1 MPRLKQSVTLVVYHA
16 LHKINHI
23 MVCSILICSIPK
35 VVFAQHNKLDSLQ
48 QILSKDEND
57 TNRVKTLCEIAQIYT
72 RGNSKKSISYVDKAL
87 SLSRKIGWRRGEAM
101 AFRVKGILFTK
112 GGNYKDALNLYQ
124 QSTVIYRE
132 ENNIS
137 AIILI
142 HNNMMDLYDRQAL
155 YKKAL
160 KHGQRALTL
169 AKQINDKEGLSN
181 TYNHLGVIYKN
192 QGIYDKAISF
202 YTKSLKLDEE
212 LGDKV
217 GISYAHNNIGRVY
230 WHQKNYKKSLEHHM
244 KALEIHKELND
255 TLLVGVAYN
264 NIGLNY
270 KEQKK
275 IEEAK
280 DAYLKALDIFETFDN
295 KLYVANLLN
304 NLGEIF
310 LFKESFEQSL
320 SYFNRSLKISKII
333 KDKRFENIGTL
344 NLGIVYLRKKEAKKA
359 DSCLNRAL
367 RMAVNIGDKD
377 LLRYVYKS
385 IAKLYEEEGDYIK
398 ATTFYKLY
406 LNKNDSVFAKEK
418 TDAIAEMQTKYE
430 TEKKERENK
439 LLKKGKALKE
449 SQIKA
454 QEATIQRQN
463 ILTVGITLGALLL
476 SFFALVFYRQRA
488 HIRRLYGD
496 IGHTTGNHLTLLMK
510 MLESQKSKLQLHTEG
525 ALVLEEL
532 DATQQVLMNIASVY
546 GDRKENDSRRG
557 KHMINVIPHLKMLA
571 ETLRDTTQHQDYPVE
586 LIMDLPDEYKM
597 TINQAIYL
605 SMFTNEVIV
614 NALKHAFE
622 GHTSPQIRIQLT
634 PNAKKHCQYIIQD
647 NGVGFP
653 VDFDENALDS
663 EGFEQMKDFIKNL
676 RAELVL
682 DKKHQGVKYCLNF

>member
-1 MPRLKQSVTLVVYHA
+1 MDNQ
-16 LHKINHI
+16 
-23 MVCSILICSIPK
+23 
-35 VVFAQHNKLDSLQ
+35 
-48 QILSKDEND
+48 
-57 TNRVKTLCEIAQIYT
+57 
-72 RGNSKKSISYVDKAL
+72 RGVAISYTNIGLIYSDQKQFQKAL
-87 SLSRKIGWRRGEAM
+87 TNYLEALASFKLLSDKKNLAHTYNIISSIYIRQQKTSEA
-101 AFRVKGILFTK
+101 
-112 GGNYKDALNLYQ
+112 
-124 QSTVIYRE
+124 E
-132 ENNIS
+132 
-137 AIILI
+137 
-142 HNNMMDLYDRQAL
+142 
-155 YKKAL
+155 KAL
-160 KHGQRALTL
+160 KEAQKL
-169 AKQINDKEGLSN
+169 AKEVGLLEYLMNNYFYFHQLDSARN
-181 TYNHLGVIYKN
+181 NYQGALNWHKQFVI
-192 QGIYDKAISF
+192 
-202 YTKSLKLDEE
+202 LKD
-212 LGDKV
+212 
-217 GISYAHNNIGRVY
+217 S
-230 WHQKNYKKSLEHHM
+230 
-244 KALEIHKELND
+244 
-255 TLLVGVAYN
+255 
-264 NIGLNY
+264 
-270 KEQKK
+270 
-275 IEEAK
+275 
-280 DAYLKALDIFETFDN
+280 IFN
-295 KLYVANLLN
+295 
-304 NLGEIF
+304 
-310 LFKESFEQSL
+310 
-320 SYFNRSLKISKII
+320 
-333 KDKRFENIGTL
+333 
-344 NLGIVYLRKKEAKKA
+344 
-359 DSCLNRAL
+359 
-367 RMAVNIGDKD
+367 
-377 LLRYVYKS
+377 
-385 IAKLYEEEGDYIK
+385 
-398 ATTFYKLY
+398 
-406 LNKNDSVFAKEK
+406 KEK
-418 TDAIAEMQTKYE
+418 SKQITEMQTKYE